1 VKIVFLGTPA
11 MAVPSLESLVRAG
24 HDIVQVVTRA
34 DRPLGRSA
42 RLQPPPVKQAALSLE
57 LPVLQP
63 KRVRSAAFVDGLA
76 ALVPDLLVVVA
87 YGRILPRA
95 VLDVAPH
102 GAINVHF
109 SLLPKYRG
117 AAPVQWA
124 LAQGETATGVTTM
137 QIDEGLDEGDVLLRR
152 ECAIEAGEHAPS
164 LSRRLSAL
172 GAELLVETVERLGS
186 LTPEPQD
193 HDAASFAPLLSAAD
207 GAVDPG
213 ALTASEIAGRIRGF
227 DPWPGVWLERAGK
240 RLRLIEAVARG
251 RTNDLAEPGTLLPL
265 DEGALPLVCAGSTL
279 LFVTDVQPEGKRAMP
294 VADAVNGRQLAPGDR
309 LLWLHRSSG

>member
-1 VKIVFLGTPA
+1 MKIVFLGTPA

-24 HDIVQVVTRA
+24 HDLVQVVTRA

-42 RLQPPPVKQAALSLE
+42 SFVEGLSALAPE
-57 LPVLQP
+57 
-63 KRVRSAAFVDGLA
+63 
-76 ALVPDLLVVVA
+76 LLVVVA

-109 SLLPKYRG
+109 SLLPNYRG

-124 LAQGETATGVTTM
+124 LARGEATTGVTTM

-152 ECAIEAGEHAPS
+152 ECAIEPGEHAPS
-164 LSRRLSAL
+164 LNRRLSAL
-172 GAELLVETVERLGS
+172 GAELLVETVERLAAGS
-186 LTPEPQD
+186 LTPEPQE
-193 HDAASFAPLLSAAD
+193 HDAATFAPLLTAAD

-213 ALTASEIAGRIRGF
+213 ALQASEIAGRIRGF

-240 RLRLIEAVARG
+240 RLRLIDADERSG
-251 RTNDLAEPGTLLPL
+251 RDERAEPGTLLEL
-265 DEGALPLVCAGSTL
+265 DEGALPLVCAGGTL
-279 LFVTDVQPEGKRAMP
+279 LFLTEVQPEGRRVMP

-309 LLWLHRSSG
+309 LLWLHRSRG